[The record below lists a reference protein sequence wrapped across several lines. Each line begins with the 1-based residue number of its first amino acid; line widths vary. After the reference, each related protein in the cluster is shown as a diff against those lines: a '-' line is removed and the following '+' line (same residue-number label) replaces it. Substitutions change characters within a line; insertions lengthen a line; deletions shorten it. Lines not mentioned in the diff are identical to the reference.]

1 MRALITGITG
11 CIGSHLAEHLLAC
24 GDEVLGVVRSEASA
38 RHLPE
43 PLAGV
48 PRIVWDMLHE
58 ERPAAD
64 QQRTLQA
71 FAPDWVFHL
80 AAISVSRHC
89 GDREPTELAWQ
100 TNVVG
105 TQRVIELLR
114 TCCPKTRLL
123 LASSGMVYAPELGCL
138 VDENAPVKAQ
148 TAYTA
153 TKLAAEAE
161 VTRQVN
167 EGWLDGI
174 IIRSFQHAGPRQPP
188 ELMLS
193 EWARQFLDPGKAT
206 VSVHSCDIWLDLS
219 DVRDACRAYRLI
231 ALHGQ
236 TGGIYNVGS
245 GTRQRTGDILAVMAR
260 LVGSHKPIVERY
272 PGRRCSP
279 IADTRRLRSLTGWY
293 PTVPV
298 VQTVADSLTWWRKR
312 GPGPGC

>member
-24 GDEVLGVVRSEASA
+24 GDEVLGVVRSEDSA
-38 RHLPE
+38 RHLPAS
-43 PLAGV
+43 LTGV
-48 PRIVWDMLHE
+48 PWIAWDMLRDE
-58 ERPAAD
+58 LPEAD
-64 QQRTLQA
+64 QRRRLQE

-80 AAISVSRHC
+80 AAISVARLC

-105 TQRVIELLR
+105 TQRVAGLLR
-114 TCCPKTRLL
+114 ECCPSARLL
-123 LASSGMVYAPELGCL
+123 LASSGTVYAPQVGCL
-138 VDENAPVKAQ
+138 VDETAPVKAQ
-148 TAYTA
+148 TAYAA

-161 VTRQVN
+161 VTRHVR

-174 IIRSFQHAGPRQPP
+174 IVRSFQHAGPRQPP

-193 EWARQFLDPGKAT
+193 EWARQFLDPGKAS

-236 TGGIYNVGS
+236 SGDVYNVGAGS
-245 GTRQRTGDILAVMAR
+245 RQRTGNILAVMAK
-260 LVGSHKPIVERY
+260 LAGSDKPIVERF

-293 PTVPV
+293 PAVPV
-298 VQTVADSLTWWRKR
+298 VQTVADSLAWWRER
-312 GPGPGC
+312 LARA